1 MIYTFRVYFKISF
14 RLIAHLLLTN
24 FFKDYFVL
32 TIFTMLSLP
41 SVSTIT
47 DIGSIIVNTGSIV
60 FTQFRYFTFINIYKN
75 KFDKL
80 ILSTWQK
87 LFGSFKS
94 FIKLST
100 IGAVFPFPT
109 ICTVAYVGPIV
120 VDACSIVFTNILL
133 ITFVVIFN
141 QKQRIY

>member
-1 MIYTFRVYFKISF
+1 MIYTFRVHFKISF

-41 SVSTIT
+41 AVSTIT

-80 ILSTWQK
+80 ILST
-87 LFGSFKS
+87 
-94 FIKLST
+94 
-100 IGAVFPFPT
+100 
-109 ICTVAYVGPIV
+109 
-120 VDACSIVFTNILL
+120 
-133 ITFVVIFN
+133 
-141 QKQRIY
+141 